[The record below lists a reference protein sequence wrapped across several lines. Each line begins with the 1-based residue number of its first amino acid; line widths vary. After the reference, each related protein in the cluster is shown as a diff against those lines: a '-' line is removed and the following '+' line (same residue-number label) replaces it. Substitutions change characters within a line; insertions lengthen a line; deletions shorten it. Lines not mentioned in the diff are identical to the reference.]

1 LNKVVFYF
9 KADLH
14 EVLKNGSCSGKP
26 IASSGNLISGVDF
39 ENKEEA
45 EIFLKFLTEEAKK
58 LCQPKQSKH

>member
-1 LNKVVFYF
+1 
-9 KADLH
+9 
-14 EVLKNGSCSGKP
+14 
-26 IASSGNLISGVDF
+26 VDF